1 MPVSET
7 AIHRPILTLMTIGS
21 LIVFG
26 FIAQQTIGMS
36 LYPDVDMPMVS
47 VSVVYEGASPKTVE
61 TEVTEVLEEAL
72 STISGIKSMRSDT
85 SEGVAQVFLEFD
97 LERDVDIAAQD
108 VRDKLSA
115 VQAELPLD
123 AEAPV
128 VDKFDPDAAPILG
141 IVLSGPASIRDL
153 TLLADDT
160 IKPQIESINGVG
172 GVKITGGREREIRVW
187 LRLEDMKAFNLSAQD
202 VIDGLKKE
210 NIEFPGGRI
219 EAGSRELVVKTRGRV
234 PEVADFK
241 SLIVALRQRAV
252 VRLGDVAFIEDGM
265 EDQRS
270 LARLNGVSAVSMA
283 VRQQSG
289 TNMVA
294 IADVVKAQLDKIRDT
309 LPDDY
314 KLLVIQDL
322 STFVQSS
329 VDEAQ
334 GELLRG
340 GTLAVLV
347 ILLFLRSFR
356 GAFVSAVTI
365 PATIVSTYAFML
377 AMGFTLNMMTLLAL
391 TISVGMIIDDSIVV
405 LENTYR
411 HMQAGL
417 SRTDAA
423 IAAMNE
429 IGFAVIVTSL
439 SIAAVFVPVAFMEGL
454 VGQFFYEFGMT
465 VTFAVVVSTI
475 IAVSLSPMLC
485 SRLLVLPKK
494 DASVREIGRVRRI
507 AHAINPGRLIEWFLI
522 STERVYGVLLGF
534 ALKNRVLVMGL
545 AIGLFVASAFLLP
558 LIGQEFTPS
567 EDEGQFSV
575 QVEAPVGS
583 SIHQTD
589 RIAAAVEERMG
600 RLPFIKDIYATI
612 GGQYEGMVTVADVQV
627 KLVDKG
633 FRNLSQLELM
643 ARAREEL
650 ADLSHLRLS
659 VNAIDR
665 TGGGGGM
672 RTAPIQYNL
681 RGDSMEALTAY
692 ADKIVERLRAI
703 PGFVDVNTTSQTGKP
718 EVSVTIDRDR
728 ASDLGVK
735 VEDVG
740 KAVSALVGGQKVTTF
755 EDDGKSI
762 DVRLRLVGGDREQAR
777 AIQSLPL
784 RRLDGQLTELRNLAG
799 VDMTLGPVTIERQSR
814 KRQVTVRLASR

>member
-1 MPVSET
+1 MQISEI
-7 AIHRPILTLMTIGS
+7 AIRRPILTLMSIGC

-26 FIAQQTIGMS
+26 LVAQRTIGLA

-97 LERDVDIAAQD
+97 LERNVDIAAQD

-115 VQAELPLD
+115 VQSELPID
-123 AEAPV
+123 AKAPV

-141 IVLSGPASIRDL
+141 IVLSGPSSIRDL

-160 IKPQIESINGVG
+160 IKPQIESIKGVG
-172 GVKITGGREREIRVW
+172 GVRVMGGREREIRVW
-187 LRLEDMKAFNLSAQD
+187 LRLDDLKARSLSAQD
-202 VIDGLKKE
+202 VIDALKKE
-210 NIEFPGGRI
+210 NVEFPGGRI

-234 PEVADFK
+234 PQVADFK
-241 SLIVALRQRAV
+241 DLIVARRQQSV
-252 VRLGDVAFIEDGM
+252 VRLHEVAVIEDGM

-270 LARLNGVSAVSMA
+270 MARLNGVSAVSMS

-289 TNMVA
+289 TNMVTV
-294 IADVVKAQLDKIRDT
+294 ADVVKAKLDQIRT
-309 LPDDY
+309 VLPEDH

-334 GELLRG
+334 GELFRG

-347 ILLFLRSFR
+347 ILLFLRSLR
-356 GAFVSAVTI
+356 GAFASAVTI
-365 PATIVSTYAFML
+365 PATIISTYAFML

-417 SRTDAA
+417 TRTEAA
-423 IAAMNE
+423 VAAMNE

-439 SIAAVFVPVAFMEGL
+439 SIAAVFVPVAFMDGL

-465 VTFAVVVSTI
+465 VTFAVVVSTM

-485 SRLLVLPKK
+485 SRLLVLPKTEDVAELAK
-494 DASVREIGRVRRI
+494 SFGGSAVNPGGSPKALAASATKWRRM
-507 AHAINPGRLIEWFLI
+507 ARRLNPGRAIEAFLNW
-522 STERVYGVLLGF
+522 TERFYGRLLHI
-534 ALKNRVLVMGL
+534 ALGNRVLVL
-545 AIGLFVASAFLLP
+545 ASAVGLFIASGFLLP

-575 QVEAPVGS
+575 QGVRSGYCAWRPVKM
-583 SIHQTD
+583 QC
-589 RIAAAVEERMG
+589 
-600 RLPFIKDIYATI
+600 L
-612 GGQYEGMVTVADVQV
+612 
-627 KLVDKG
+627 
-633 FRNLSQLELM
+633 
-643 ARAREEL
+643 
-650 ADLSHLRLS
+650 LR
-659 VNAIDR
+659 D
-665 TGGGGGM
+665 
-672 RTAPIQYNL
+672 
-681 RGDSMEALTAY
+681 
-692 ADKIVERLRAI
+692 
-703 PGFVDVNTTSQTGKP
+703 
-718 EVSVTIDRDR
+718 
-728 ASDLGVK
+728 
-735 VEDVG
+735 
-740 KAVSALVGGQKVTTF
+740 
-755 EDDGKSI
+755 
-762 DVRLRLVGGDREQAR
+762 
-777 AIQSLPL
+777 
-784 RRLDGQLTELRNLAG
+784 
-799 VDMTLGPVTIERQSR
+799 
-814 KRQVTVRLASR
+814 